1 MAPQVK
7 TIASAARNICEGFGD
22 KAPFGCD
29 SAKGAYGLKSI
40 AFLACLQIE
49 MSTNYLA
56 LRSSAAPTLTVSTL
70 LGSTLV
76 ARSINFQSTTITLGQ
91 STNQSNNFSSG
102 SFTTGWA
109 STLTG
114 LTSIKKV
121 VLSPNGATQTI
132 LQNSG
137 STMST
142 TITSLNSG
150 STWAGST
157 MRGLP
162 TSGALPYQTYGSTI
176 NAMAVP
182 SITAITAAPSGTNQ
196 LAIASNELVYSS
208 ANSGATFSPTGLGQ
222 NNSPFIYIPFDG
234 SSVADVMGNATY
246 ASGSST
252 VPVYTTTLNKVGTQA
267 LSLVN
272 TPSQS
277 GNATNYQR
285 WNWTGSANFTVS
297 FWFNA
302 QTPVVA
308 NSYQYI
314 FTAYSGYFVVYLS
327 PGGSLFLTIPSGGS
341 YIAAAG
347 GTGIATLIAANTWY
361 NVVATFQTNG
371 QCSLYLNN
379 TFIGSTANVGGAGS
393 TSFFSLGTFDV
404 TLTAPFNGYIDDF
417 RLYNYAVTN
426 PSGAALINPLV
437 GPIMP
442 FVYLTFDGSTTTDLM
457 GNSTTTA
464 TGSPGFVAGQVG
476 SNALD
481 LSTNTAGG
489 TAGKYLSGTW
499 AGPSNFTV
507 SGWFNAQAIPA
518 SSVDMIFSAGT
529 GVTTAFQIFIS
540 TGGVLTVYSAAAYAT
555 STITTNTWYFF
566 QVVYQSSGTCY
577 VYLNGTQVTTFSGT
591 TLSPIPTIFNIGTY
605 THTAAVGAFKGYID
619 DIRIYNGA
627 FMPSQLSPVLYSPSY
642 AIGSPNIYLPF
653 ENGSVLDVMGYSA
666 VSARGTMN
674 FVPGVVG
681 SAALNLVNPAGGTPV
696 NYIRGSWAGSPN
708 STVSLWFNLQSF
720 GSATLTIFSAY
731 QSWLWIAVNP
741 AGLLGVE
748 IPTGGAN
755 GGTSFSAMGN
765 ITISLNTWY
774 HVVLIFQT
782 NALCSFY
789 VNGSLIGTYT
799 NVGGTGTLP
808 STQFSLGS
816 YDNYAVSAFNGYI
829 DDFKLYN
836 CAVPFNALGPMN
848 YTQAALSNTG
858 AYQVVAAANGGVY
871 TSANSGSS
879 WSQVG
884 SSALAVI
891 SEVDTV
897 GGQVITPNLASLAA
911 NTWTQNGVNWVAS
924 ASTVYQNAAYFLFN
938 TVADNWASALT
949 TYNGTGGYANSLTT
963 VTQNAGTIS
972 GEWFQIQS
980 SVPLVASSYSYIP
993 FNMACTAKTYFIL
1006 GSNDGTTWY
1015 AIQSASYGATNPCT
1029 NGSTQTSVI
1038 IMNSSS
1044 VQTVTAGA
1052 TGLLTTVAYS
1062 TTTNAYTYF
1071 RLVGTSIWTSPP
1083 ATFLQYGEFYFN
1095 FATPPT
1101 PLYVAPSTALI
1112 ANQSVSAITV
1122 MPQQT
1127 GLIGNTTS
1135 STLVTTTWTTN
1146 GISWTASASSVNS
1159 AGFQPWVAFN
1169 NLAALSGVTP
1179 YSWATPTMYNTSGTY
1194 TGSVT
1199 TTVLGGIGAV
1209 TGEWLQ
1215 IQSSVPLVMSSYT
1228 YAVADYR
1235 HTPKTGYIVGSNDG
1249 TTWYPIQNISMTTN
1263 PLTTN
1268 WTSFANYIVV
1278 NQTGIQTIQGGQT
1291 GSGTFTPYPTTTNA
1305 YTYFRVIGSSV
1316 WPNQYGNLEFTEWFI
1331 NFTAY
1336 TPSLL
1341 QSLTMSPTG
1350 AHMALTGAG
1359 STAPNSTAAV
1369 AATWVANGVTWT
1381 SSISSQLGG
1390 TPYSYFAFQNTNGGN
1405 IWISASNYSSGV
1417 YNNTYSTTVQ
1427 GGIGTV
1433 FGEWLQIQ
1441 SSMPLVIT
1449 SYTFQVYNA
1458 GNLPKSYYIVGSSD
1472 GTTWQPIQS
1481 CLLATNPITS
1491 TNVKCSNDLLVNF
1504 NGIQTLIGNVSSAVT
1519 TTAYTSTTTT
1529 AYTYFRIIVTSLFST
1544 GTNAEIG
1551 EWYINFQSGP
1561 TFYSTDYG
1569 SNWTRAL
1576 SAATLPNANVL
1587 ATSGGGQ
1594 YSLQASGQAVTV
1606 VSNTFAGYST
1616 GAYTTPTFSPAL
1628 TVNPVSNA
1636 ALSASGQYMVLVTQG
1651 TTNNV
1656 YYSTN
1661 YGVSFTGIT
1670 LGSAAMVSC
1679 DISADGSYITVSSA
1693 TQVFTLNR
1701 NAQGFA
1707 VTIGSQ
1713 AGLINQG
1720 QNVIAIGNQAGVTN
1734 QSANSIILNT
1744 SGSVVNSYVPGF
1756 FVAPVA
1762 SSGSSVSGSFAVLG
1776 YGTDSQVVQ
1785 TGMTVLS
1792 NGTVGIGTTAPG
1804 TGFSSA
1810 IPNAKL
1816 TILNGVAGRE
1826 NGKSRISI
1834 GGDASHYAA
1843 IEAEHIGSGATTLS
1857 FMTSTSAYTNS
1868 GNPETRMFIANN
1880 GNVGIGTTSLSSKLH
1895 IVGDLN
1901 TSAFTINNSETG
1913 WGYNFS
1919 MVLRNNQPNPS
1930 VFQFLQKAGGSG
1942 AYHSLVQGGD
1952 HIFLSMDQRSGV
1964 TGGNGIVICGWDQ
1977 VAGLRIG
1984 TTSSN
1989 FSGNVGIG
1997 TAAPTASLDIPGS
2010 TRIGPSGAG
2019 IVLSSSWYKAGITAD
2034 VNGPNPLA
2042 IGPYTDGNWL
2052 ISFYNTVGGVRGT
2065 IAGVNSSSISFNTTS
2080 DQRRKDNIQDMPS
2093 MISKIKSLKPRS
2105 YTWKESGDKDD
2116 GFVAQ
2121 EVHKVFPQFM
2131 TSAAAYCDICHHSY
2145 SDLYDGI
2152 LCECCDFENP
2162 IGKDGTP
2169 HYYGLDYGKFTPYLT
2184 KALQETIEI
2193 VETQATQITA
2203 LQAANAT
2210 LQEENTQMK
2219 SQIVSLLTWAQT
2231 QGFSGTF

>member
-1 MAPQVK
+1 
-7 TIASAARNICEGFGD
+7 
-22 KAPFGCD
+22 
-29 SAKGAYGLKSI
+29 
-40 AFLACLQIE
+40 

-56 LRSSAAPTLTVSTL
+56 LRSSAAPTFTVSTL
-70 LGSTLV
+70 L
-76 ARSINFQSTTITLGQ
+76 AKSISLQSTTITLGQ

-114 LTSIKKV
+114 LTSIKDV
-121 VLSPNGATQTI
+121 VLSPNGSVQTI

-404 TLTAPFNGYIDDF
+404 TLTAPFNGFIDDF

-464 TGSPGFVAGQVG
+464 TGSPGFVVGQVG
-476 SNALD
+476 STALN
-481 LSTNTAGG
+481 LVNTAGG
-489 TAGKYLSGTW
+489 TATRYVRGTW
-499 AGPSNFTV
+499 TGATSWTV
-507 SGWFNAQAIPA
+507 SFWVNSQ
-518 SSVDMIFSAGT
+518 SAGVRQILW
-529 GVTTAFQIFIS
+529 GAYQGWVSIEINPANQIIFIVPNGVSGS
-540 TGGVLTVYSAAAYAT
+540 TLVTSSA
-555 STITTNTWYFF
+555 SISLNTWYHIVAVF
-566 QVVYQSSGTCY
+566 QSNGLCIL
-577 VYLNGTQVTTFSGT
+577 YLNGT
-591 TLSPIPTIFNIGTY
+591 LIGTY
-605 THTAAVGAFKGYID
+605 TNSGGVGTLSTASFGVGAWDTLLSSPFNGYID
-619 DIRIYNGA
+619 DFRIYNGA
-627 FMPSQLSPVLYSPSY
+627 FTPSQLSPVLYSPSY
-642 AIGSPNIYLPF
+642 AVGSPNIYLPF

-681 SAALNLVNPAGGTPV
+681 SAALNLVNPASGTPV

-731 QSWLWIAVNP
+731 QSWLWIAVTST
-741 AGLLGVE
+741 GVLGVE
-748 IPTGGAN
+748 IPTGGAAS
-755 GGTSFSAMGN
+755 GTSFSAMGN
-765 ITISLNTWY
+765 VTISLNTWY

-816 YDNYAVSAFNGYI
+816 YDNFAVSAFNGYI
-829 DDFKLYN
+829 DDLKIYN
-836 CAVPFNALGPMN
+836 CAVPFHALGPMN

-879 WSQVG
+879 WSQ
-884 SSALAVI
+884 AVT
-891 SEVDTV
+891 SPQPAAAVNTV
-897 GGQVITPNLASLAA
+897 GGQVITPQLTGLAA
-911 NTWTQNGVNWVAS
+911 ATWTQNGVNWVSSVSSQLGGTPFSYYAFQNTNDGNIWIS
-924 ASTVYQNAAYFLFN
+924 AANYSSGVYNN
-938 TVADNWASALT
+938 TYS
-949 TYNGTGGYANSLTT
+949 TT
-963 VTQNAGTIS
+963 VLGIGTVF
-972 GEWFQIQS
+972 GEWLQIQS
-980 SVPLVASSYSYIP
+980 SVPLVITSYTFQVFNFIYFPKSYYIVGSS
-993 FNMACTAKTYFIL
+993 
-1006 GSNDGTTWY
+1006 DGTTWY
-1015 AIQSASYGATNPCT
+1015 PVQSCVLATNPNTANNVKCSNNLLVNL
-1029 NGSTQTSVI
+1029 NGTQTLTGNV
-1038 IMNSSS
+1038 SSA
-1044 VQTVTAGA
+1044 V
-1052 TGLLTTVAYS
+1052 
-1062 TTTNAYTYF
+1062 TTTSYTTTTTPYTYF
-1071 RLVGTSIWTSPP
+1071 RIIVTGLFSTGIY
-1083 ATFLQYGEFYFN
+1083 AEIGEWYVN
-1095 FATPPT
+1095 FSTPPT

-1112 ANQSVSAITV
+1112 ANMSAITV

-1127 GLIGNTTS
+1127 GLTGNSTS
-1135 STLVTTTWTTN
+1135 STPVATTWTTN
-1146 GISWTASASSVNS
+1146 GISWTSTASSVNS
-1159 AGFQPWVAFN
+1159 ALYQPWIAFN
-1169 NLAALSGVTP
+1169 NTVPTSGSL
-1179 YSWATPTMYNTSGTY
+1179 YSWASAVTYNTTTGVY

-1199 TTVLGGIGAV
+1199 TTVLGGLGSI
-1209 TGEWLQ
+1209 TGEWIQL
-1215 IQSSVPLVMSSYT
+1215 QSSIPLIMNSYT
-1228 YAVADYR
+1228 FGIAAVSNG
-1235 HTPKTGYIVGSNDG
+1235 PKNFHIVGSNDG
-1249 TTWYPIQNISMTTN
+1249 TNWYPIQSVNLTVN
-1263 PLTTN
+1263 PFTAPFTACSTYL
-1268 WTSFANYIVV
+1268 IV
-1278 NQTGIQTIQGGQT
+1278 NQSGTQTIMGGTAGSATCQT
-1291 GSGTFTPYPTTTNA
+1291 YPTTTTA
-1305 YTYFRVIGSSV
+1305 YTYFRMIANTVVGG
-1316 WPNQYGNLEFTEWFI
+1316 QYGNFEFTEWFI

-1359 STAPNSTAAV
+1359 STAPNLTGLTG
-1369 AATWVANGVTWT
+1369 ATGSSGIVTSWTANGVTWT
-1381 SSISSQLGG
+1381 SSASN
-1390 TPYSYFAFQNTNGGN
+1390 NTNAAPAWQLFNNAPLNTWVPTSATYTTAGN
-1405 IWISASNYSSGV
+1405 TSGV
-1417 YNNTYSTTVQ
+1417 NNTFFTNGASTLTVQ
-1427 GGIGTV
+1427 GDWAQLQSSSPLIMASYGFGCGFANTRFPKTYYIIGSNDAVT
-1433 FGEWLQIQ
+1433 WYAIQ
-1441 SSMPLVIT
+1441 SGVGAAAPTVSANYSLIGGTLLVNLNSAQAFGGSTITTITYSATTLPFLYFRLVIT
-1449 SYTFQVYNA
+1449 NSY
-1458 GNLPKSYYIVGSSD
+1458 S
-1472 GTTWQPIQS
+1472 
-1481 CLLATNPITS
+1481 
-1491 TNVKCSNDLLVNF
+1491 
-1504 NGIQTLIGNVSSAVT
+1504 SSADV
-1519 TTAYTSTTTT
+1519 
-1529 AYTYFRIIVTSLFST
+1529 L
-1544 GTNAEIG
+1544 EIA

-1569 SNWTRAL
+1569 SSWTRAL

-1616 GAYTTPTFSPAL
+1616 GTYTTPTFSPAL
-1628 TVNPVSNA
+1628 TFPVSNA
-1636 ALSASGQYMVLVTQG
+1636 ALSATGEYMVILIQS

-1701 NAQGFA
+1701 NAQGFSIT
-1707 VTIGSQ
+1707 VGNQS
-1713 AGLINQG
+1713 GLINQG
-1720 QNVIAIGNQAGVTN
+1720 LNAVAIGNQAGQIN
-1734 QSANSIILNT
+1734 QSANSIILNAST
-1744 SGSVVNSYVPGF
+1744 AAVNSYVPGF

-1762 SSGSSVSGSFAVLG
+1762 SAGSSISGSFAVLG